1 MCELYKGA
9 KKLAAKKGLVL
20 KGLVLPDQC
29 HIEIDCDGFN
39 CLVAHLGEDVRG
51 DELVQQYEGQVN
63 RCKFETRVEK
73 SVTIM
78 QAQH

>member
-1 MCELYKGA
+1 MCELYKSA

-20 KGLVLPDQC
+20 PAQC
-29 HIEIDCDGFN
+29 HIKIDCNGLN

>member
-9 KKLAAKKGLVL
+9 KELAAKR
-20 KGLVLPDQC
+20 GLVLPDRC
-29 HIEIDCDGFN
+29 HIEIDCNGLN
-39 CLVAHLGEDVRG
+39 CSVAHLGEDVGG
-51 DELVQQYEGQVN
+51 DGLVQQYEGQVN
-63 RCKFETRVEK
+63 RCKFEARVEK